1 VELNA
6 EERDVILA
14 ALFELRVTQSAFDDD
29 PNADQIPIAR
39 ISRETIDALV
49 VKLGGELDNALFGA
63 FRDTWADLEAPVP
76 EYPADET
83 DEG

>member
-1 VELNA
+1 MDLNA

-14 ALFELRVTQSAFDDD
+14 ALFELRVTQPAFDDD
-29 PNADQIPIAR
+29 PNANQIPIAR

-63 FRDTWADLEAPVP
+63 FRDSWAQLELAVT
-76 EYPADET
+76 EYPANET

>member
-1 VELNA
+1 MDLNA

-29 PNADQIPIAR
+29 PNADRIPIAR
-39 ISRETIDALV
+39 ISRETIDDLV
-49 VKLGGELDNALFGA
+49 VKLDGELDNALFGA
-63 FRDTWADLEAPVP
+63 FRDSWADVEASAP